1 MRKIQLIVTG
11 DLEKLALHT
20 TLAEH
25 FPDVRNGKH
34 VGWARPRKT
43 YGATSRPLGP
53 PGQAI
58 GTMKGLALAAIV
70 EAELGGTGVPA
81 DLVVVVDDGEVGN
94 MHDGANVVAH
104 FRLAM
109 TEVINARAPG
119 PPANHALRQLVREK
133 ISYHLL
139 MPMVEAHFF
148 VGRPSLSACGVLAG
162 VAPKLA
168 NTDVEKF
175 ESTDP
180 AWLPE
185 CVASNIERQGSAPW
199 WRHECHPK
207 HYLQHLVDRSGGG
220 IYEETSASAQKA
232 LALVDWQLNAGADAQ
247 FARSLFEDLADWFQV
262 PSPMGAGTCAPSTWP
277 GPRTRPGT
285 LLLRNA

>member
-20 TLAEH
+20 ALAER
-25 FPDVRNGKH
+25 FPDVRNGKR
-34 VGWARPRKT
+34 VEWARPRKT
-43 YGATSRPLGP
+43 HGATSRPLGP

-70 EAELGGTGVPA
+70 EAELGGSGGPA

-94 MHDGANVVAH
+94 MDDGANVVAH

-109 TEVINARAPG
+109 TEVINARASD
-119 PPANHALRQLVREK
+119 PAAKHALRQLVRER

-148 VGRPSLSACGVLAG
+148 VGRASLSACGVGAN

-168 NTDVEKF
+168 TADVERF
-175 ESTDP
+175 ESNDP
-180 AWLPE
+180 GWLPE
-185 CVASNIERQGSAPW
+185 CVASNTERQESAPW

-207 HYLQHLVDRSGGG
+207 YYLQHLLDRSSGG

-232 LALVDWQLNAGADAQ
+232 LALVEWPLNAGADAQ

-262 PSPMGAGTCAPSTWP
+262 PNPMGAGTCAPSTWP
-277 GPRTRPGT
+277 GPLTKPGT
-285 LLLRNA
+285 LLLRNT